1 MLSHG
6 MSMRHL
12 RRTTSDD
19 DDSGTT
25 GAASGRDASASTTRR
40 DDCGGRDYCGQARRL
55 WRVRARPSGGSNQEI
70 SAPKA
75 ASEPSASLNQEMGL
89 LLGLCYTCGLSRL
102 ARGEIS
108 GHQPL
113 IHVWM
118 ASDMPK
124 VTCDFCSQRQRI
136 WIGMFDVV
144 MVATKSEEHLKH
156 LLGYWNT
163 TGPRTHGGELR
174 GWVPWRIERR

>member
-6 MSMRHL
+6 MSL
-12 RRTTSDD
+12 RCLRKTTSDD

-25 GAASGRDASASTTRR
+25 GAASARDASASTIRR

-55 WRVRARPSGGSNQEI
+55 WQVRARPSGGGDAGNHEI

-124 VTCDFCSQRQRI
+124 VTCDFCSQSQRI
-136 WIGMFDVV
+136 WIESKLALIVQHAQGLALMHMLPLFYSIHP
-144 MVATKSEEHLKH
+144 KL
-156 LLGYWNT
+156 
-163 TGPRTHGGELR
+163 
-174 GWVPWRIERR
+174 